1 LALTNFRKRLKW
13 LFIGARN
20 YVQVFFRYKNWNEI
34 LSKTYKKQT
43 VTKVILRNG
52 IEINA
57 PGKHPI
63 LLTMVNETFFDKI
76 HTLSDISIKENAAVI
91 DIGANIGIVSIF
103 AALKTKNKVYAFE
116 PSPEN
121 FKFLKTNVA
130 INQLDN
136 IVPYQVAVCD
146 KTQKSMKL
154 YMEHSVGNSLLSE
167 ECNSGKYVEVPSITL
182 QDIIDN
188 IVCGEVDFLKMD
200 CEGSEGLI
208 FSSTPMEYLRKIKEM
223 EVEFHDKSSL
233 LKHEELQKLMEK
245 AGFEVKLYW
254 PFGKNKA
261 YGAIH
266 AKRLNINAYDQAKH
280 SYHREPLSSQ
290 IGIL

>member
-1 LALTNFRKRLKW
+1 
-13 LFIGARN
+13 
-20 YVQVFFRYKNWNEI
+20 VQVFFRYKNWYEI
-34 LSKTYKKQT
+34 LAKTYKKQT

-57 PGKHPI
+57 PENHPI

-76 HTLSDISIKENAAVI
+76 HTLSDISIRENAAVI

-121 FKFLKTNVA
+121 FKFLKKNVA

-136 IVPYQVAVCD
+136 VVPYQVAVCD
-146 KTQKSMKL
+146 KTQKSVKL
-154 YMEHSVGNSLLSE
+154 YMEHSVGNSLHPE
-167 ECNSGKYVEVPSITL
+167 ECNTVEYFEVPSVTL
-182 QDIIDN
+182 RDIIDN
-188 IVCGEVDFLKMD
+188 IVCGDVDFLKMD

-208 FSSTPMEYLRKIKEM
+208 FSSTPIEYLRKIKEM

-233 LKHEELQKLMEK
+233 LKHDELQKLMEK

-254 PFGKNKA
+254 PFGKNST

-266 AKRLNINAYDQAKH
+266 AKRLNNNT
-280 SYHREPLSSQ
+280 LSQS
-290 IGIL
+290 GLFAAPH